1 MGNVEISHLN
11 REFIRDDGDR
21 VIALSDINLSIVDD
35 EFVSF
40 VGPSGCG
47 KTTLLRIMAGLD
59 TASSGE
65 VRVDGSLITGPG
77 QKVGMV
83 FQEYSLFPWRS
94 VLSNVSFGLQMKGV
108 PKEEQH
114 TIAKKYI
121 SLVGLTQFEHSF
133 PYELSGG
140 MRQRVAIARALATDP
155 DLLLMDEPFGALDA
169 QTRNHM
175 QCELLDIWGT
185 KKKTILFVTHSCDEA
200 VFLSDRV
207 VILSPRPGHIK
218 EVMHIPIKR
227 PRDRTNKEFIDLRRY
242 LYRSSGSWSE
252 YQTACTGTLQ
262 RRPTLARN
270 IWEVSLALKSFT
282 LTWGT

>member
-1 MGNVEISHLN
+1 MGSVEISHLC
-11 REFIRDDGDR
+11 REFVRDDGDR
-21 VIALSDINLSIVDD
+21 VIALSDINLSIADD

-47 KTTLLRIMAGLD
+47 KTTLLRIIAGLD
-59 TASSGE
+59 TATSGE

-94 VLSNVSFGLQMKGV
+94 VLSNVAFGLEMRGIAKD
-108 PKEEQH
+108 ERNE
-114 TIAKKYI
+114 IAKKFI
-121 SLVGLTQFEHSF
+121 ALVGLSQFEQSY

-175 QCELLDIWGT
+175 QCELLDIWET

-207 VILSPRPGHIK
+207 VVLSPRPGVIR
-218 EVMHIPIKR
+218 EIVNISISR
-227 PRDRTNKEFIDLRRY
+227 PRDRTNKEFIDLRRH
-242 LYRSSGSWSE
+242 LLDMIEEEEREEEKVKCKSGN
-252 YQTACTGTLQ
+252 L
-262 RRPTLARN
+262 
-270 IWEVSLALKSFT
+270 
-282 LTWGT
+282 